1 MQSRPKEVP
10 RVAVIKT
17 IDLVG
22 ASSESWR
29 DAANQ
34 ALAEASRTIRGI
46 TEMEVLETSCNVE
59 DGQISEYLTHVRIKF
74 RIER

>member
-1 MQSRPKEVP
+1 M
-10 RVAVIKT
+10 AVIKT

-22 ASSESWR
+22 VSSESWR

-34 ALAEASRTIRGI
+34 ALTEASRTIRGI
-46 TEMEVLETSCNVE
+46 TAMDVIETSCNVS
-59 DGQISEYLTHVRIKF
+59 DGQISEYLTHVRIQF

>member
-1 MQSRPKEVP
+1 
-10 RVAVIKT
+10 VAVIKT

-22 ASSESWR
+22 VSAESWR

-34 ALAEASRTIRGI
+34 ALQEATKTIRGVEGMDI
-46 TEMEVLETSCNVE
+46 LDTSCNVSE
-59 DGQISEYLTHVRIKF
+59 GRISEYLTHVRIRF

>member
-1 MQSRPKEVP
+1 VSH
-10 RVAVIKT
+10 
-17 IDLVG
+17 
-22 ASSESWR
+22 ESWR

-46 TEMEVLETSCNVE
+46 SAMDIIATSCTVE
-59 DGQISEYLTHVRIKF
+59 DGKVAEYHTHVRISF

>member
-1 MQSRPKEVP
+1 MGKGAVP
-10 RVAVIKT
+10 VAVIKT

-22 ASSESWR
+22 VSAESWR
-29 DAANQ
+29 DAADQ
-34 ALAEASRTIRGI
+34 ALKEASRTIRGI
-46 TEMEVLETSCNVE
+46 ESMDILETSCNVS

>member
-1 MQSRPKEVP
+1 M
-10 RVAVIKT
+10 AVIKT

-22 ASSESWR
+22 VSTESWR
-29 DAANQ
+29 DAAQQ
-34 ALAEASRTIRGI
+34 ALDEASRTIRGI
-46 TEMEVLETSCNVE
+46 TGMDVLDTSCHVA

>member
-1 MQSRPKEVP
+1 M
-10 RVAVIKT
+10 AVIKT

-22 ASSESWR
+22 VSTESWR

-34 ALAEASRTIRGI
+34 ALAEAARTIRGV
-46 TEMEVLETSCNVE
+46 TGMDVLETSCTVS

>member
-1 MQSRPKEVP
+1 MGKGAVP
-10 RVAVIKT
+10 VAVIKT

-22 ASSESWR
+22 VSVDSWR
-29 DAANQ
+29 DAADQ
-34 ALAEASRTIRGI
+34 ALKEASRTIRGI
-46 TEMEVLETSCNVE
+46 ESMDILETSCNVS

>member
-1 MQSRPKEVP
+1 M
-10 RVAVIKT
+10 AVIKT

-22 ASSESWR
+22 VSADSWT
-29 DAANQ
+29 DAAEQ

-46 TEMEVLETSCNVE
+46 TGMDVLDTSCNVA
-59 DGQISEYLTHVRIKF
+59 DGKIAEYLTHVRIKF

>member
-1 MQSRPKEVP
+1 MGKGAVP
-10 RVAVIKT
+10 VAVIKT

-22 ASSESWR
+22 VSADSWR
-29 DAANQ
+29 DAADQ
-34 ALAEASRTIRGI
+34 ALKEASRTIRGI
-46 TEMEVLETSCNVE
+46 ESMDILETSCSVS

>member
-1 MQSRPKEVP
+1 M
-10 RVAVIKT
+10 AVIKT

-22 ASSESWR
+22 VSSESWR

-34 ALAEASRTIRGI
+34 ALAEASKTIRGI
-46 TEMEVLETSCNVE
+46 TGMDVLDTSCHVS
-59 DGQISEYLTHVRIKF
+59 DGKITEYLTHVRIKF

>member
-1 MQSRPKEVP
+1 M
-10 RVAVIKT
+10 AVIKT

-22 ASSESWR
+22 VSENSWR
-29 DAANQ
+29 DAAQQ

-46 TEMEVLETSCNVE
+46 TGMDVLDTSCTVE
-59 DGQISEYLTHVRIKF
+59 NGAISEYLTHVRIKF

>member
-1 MQSRPKEVP
+1 M
-10 RVAVIKT
+10 AVIKT

-22 ASSESWR
+22 VSTESWR

-34 ALAEASRTIRGI
+34 ALAEASKTIRGI
-46 TEMEVLETSCNVE
+46 TGMDVLDTSCNVS
-59 DGQISEYLTHVRIKF
+59 DGEITEYLTHVRIKF

>member
-1 MQSRPKEVP
+1 M
-10 RVAVIKT
+10 AVIKT

-22 ASSESWR
+22 VSSQSWR

-34 ALAEASRTIRGI
+34 ALAEASKTIRGI
-46 TEMEVLETSCNVE
+46 TGMDVLDTSCTVS
-59 DGQISEYLTHVRIKF
+59 DGKIAEYLTHVRIKF